1 MIAGLP
7 PMLRTFR
14 RPQLWLALW
23 ALMIVAVIV
32 LSLMPKPPIP
42 PTLMIGKLDHLV
54 AYAALAAMAVQLY
67 ASRRAQ
73 SRAALA
79 MIALGIALEL
89 AQGFLTDYRDM
100 SAYDAMIDTLGVA
113 LGFATAW
120 TPLATILESI
130 DARLSR

>member
-1 MIAGLP
+1 MQQASA
-7 PMLRTFR
+7 LRAFR
-14 RPQLWLALW
+14 RPRLWLSLW
-23 ALMIVAVIV
+23 AAMIGAVIV